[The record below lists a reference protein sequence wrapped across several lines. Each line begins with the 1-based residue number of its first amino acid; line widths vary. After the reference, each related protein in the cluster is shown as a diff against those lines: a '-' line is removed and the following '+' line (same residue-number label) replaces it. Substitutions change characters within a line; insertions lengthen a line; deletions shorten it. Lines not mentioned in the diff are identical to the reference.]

1 MYFGGGSNMNE
12 LKIFK
17 IQKNIHEDNA
27 KVAFQTREELKSK
40 ATYLINI
47 MSSPGSG
54 KTTAL
59 VSTIKALKDE
69 FKIGV
74 MEADVDS
81 DVDAK
86 TVQAAGAKAIQL
98 HTGGMCHLDASM
110 TKQGLDELEVDELDL
125 VFLENIGNLICPA
138 GYDTGAMKNVAI
150 LSVPEGDDK
159 PLKYPKI
166 FGKVDALIV
175 SKMDCME
182 HFDFKMD
189 LLEERVRKLNPD
201 IVIFPISAKTGQGVG
216 LWADWIREQLAAK
229 SLTSHMFVNK

>member
-1 MYFGGGSNMNE
+1 MDG
-12 LKIFK
+12 LKVFK
-17 IQKNIHEDNA
+17 IQKNIHEDNL
-27 KVAFQTREELKSK
+27 KVAESTREELRRFG
-40 ATYLINI
+40 TYLINI

-69 FKIGV
+69 MKIGV

-81 DVDAK
+81 DVDAV
-86 TVQAAGAKAIQL
+86 TVMNAGAKAIQL
-98 HTGGMCHLDASM
+98 HTGGLCHLDSTM
-110 TKQGLDELEVDELDL
+110 TKQGLDELGIEELDV

-159 PLKYPKI
+159 PLKYPDI
-166 FGKVDALIV
+166 FGKVDALIIT
-175 SKMDCME
+175 KLDAIE

-189 LLEERVRKLNPD
+189 LLEERVRKLNKD
-201 IVIFPISAKTGQGVG
+201 IAIFPISAKTGEGVAE
-216 LWADWIREQLAAK
+216 WAEWVKQVIREED
-229 SLTSHMFVNK
+229 N

>member
-1 MYFGGGSNMNE
+1 MDE
-12 LKIFK
+12 VKVFK

-27 KVAFQTREELKSK
+27 KVAEITRTELREKE
-40 ATYLINI
+40 TYLINV

-54 KTTAL
+54 KTTTL
-59 VSTIKALKDE
+59 VSTIKALKGDLSV
-69 FKIGV
+69 GV

-98 HTGGMCHLDASM
+98 HTGGMCHLDATM
-110 TKQGLDELEVDELDL
+110 TKQGIDELGVDELDV

-138 GYDTGAMKNVAI
+138 GYDTGAMKNIAI

-166 FGKVDALIV
+166 FCNVDALIV
-175 SKMDCME
+175 NKIDAIE
-182 HFDFKMD
+182 HFDFKMT
-189 LLEERVRKLNPD
+189 LLEERVRKLNKD
-201 IVIFPISAKTGQGVG
+201 IEIFPISAKTGEGVDK
-216 LWADWIREQLAAK
+216 WAQWVKDAVRGE
-229 SLTSHMFVNK
+229 

>member
-1 MYFGGGSNMNE
+1 MDD
-12 LKIFK
+12 FK
-17 IQKNIHEDNA
+17 VFTIKKNIHENN
-27 KVAFQTREELKSK
+27 KEVAETTRNELRQKGV
-40 ATYLINI
+40 YLINI

-54 KTTAL
+54 KTSAL

-69 FKIGV
+69 IKIGV

-86 TVQAAGAKAIQL
+86 SVQDAGAKAIQL
-98 HTGGMCHLDASM
+98 HTGGLCHLDATM
-110 TKQGLDELEVDELDL
+110 TKQGIDELGVNDLDL

-166 FGKVDALIV
+166 FCKVDVLII
-175 SKMDCME
+175 SKMDTIE
-182 HFDFKMD
+182 HFDFSMER
-189 LLEERVRKLNPD
+189 LTERVKKLNPE
-201 IVIFPISAKTGQGVG
+201 ILIFPISAKTGAGIE
-216 LWADWIREQLAAK
+216 DWTKWIKQQLK
-229 SLTSHMFVNK
+229 EGDHNV

>member
-1 MYFGGGSNMNE
+1 MNE
-12 LKIFK
+12 LKVFK
-17 IQKNIHEDNA
+17 IKKDIHEDNA
-27 KVAFQTREELKSK
+27 KVAEATRDELKK
-40 ATYLINI
+40 HGTYLINI

-54 KTTAL
+54 KTTTL
-59 VSTIKALKDE
+59 VSTIKALKNE
-69 FKIGV
+69 IKIGV

-86 TVQAAGAKAIQL
+86 TVQDAGAKAIQL
-98 HTGGMCHLDASM
+98 HTGGMCHLDATM
-110 TKQGLDELEVDELDL
+110 TKQGIDELGVKELDL

-175 SKMDCME
+175 NKIDARE
-182 HFDFKMD
+182 HFDFRMD
-189 LLEERVRKLNPD
+189 LLEERVRKLNKD
-201 IVIFPISAKTGQGVG
+201 IIIFPISAKTGEG
-216 LWADWIREQLAAK
+216 LEEWVTWIKKELNREG
-229 SLTSHMFVNK
+229 